1 MSRWK
6 SLKYQN
12 DVFFDSCFLALNQNS
27 KRTAFLS
34 VSGPLELTIW
44 ALKCLMKAIR
54 SPTSSPSTAPEGVTD
69 RVWRPGVGP
78 QGELVQP
85 TLDYS
90 ACTQNGLLLVV
101 HDVIVMIVV
110 EPAISQLLHI
120 HNCSLMATSIARKFQ
135 RVYVW
140 CRFTYHHPKEHKHGD
155 IASPH
160 RTWFVLGPMR
170 QDSVRTGNGRKFEA
184 YLRPP
189 KSTPVCAKPVQIQ
202 KLPFT

>member
-101 HDVIVMIVV
+101 HDVVVMIVV
-110 EPAISQLLHI
+110 EIAISQLLHI

-135 RVYVW
+135 RVYVSG
-140 CRFTYHHPKEHKHGD
+140 RFTYHHPKEHKHGD

-160 RTWFVLGPMR
+160 RTWFVLGPMKLAGLSS
-170 QDSVRTGNGRKFEA
+170 DRK
-184 YLRPP
+184 RP
-189 KSTPVCAKPVQIQ
+189 QIRS
-202 KLPFT
+202 LS